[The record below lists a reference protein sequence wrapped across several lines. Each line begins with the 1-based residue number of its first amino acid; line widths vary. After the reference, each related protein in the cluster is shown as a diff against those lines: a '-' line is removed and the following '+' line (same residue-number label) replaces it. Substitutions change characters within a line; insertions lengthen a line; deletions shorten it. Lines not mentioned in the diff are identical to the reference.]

1 MMPPSPDAVEG
12 VRWVCEDPQKGTVL
26 SANPRRGSIGD
37 VQFNENDE
45 WPTTRCYTMVQPL
58 AQIDGEETDPLSS
71 GTANAP
77 DHASRPCENVR
88 QRDGCDRPGA

>member
-37 VQFNENDE
+37 VLLNKNDE
-45 WPTTRCYTMVQPL
+45 WQITRCVKMIETI
-58 AQIDGEETDPLSS
+58 ARIDGKEIDAL
-71 GTANAP
+71 A
-77 DHASRPCENVR
+77 V
-88 QRDGCDRPGA
+88 